1 MTSARPAAGA
11 AGRIDACVAALAR
24 HQLARQHGAVVL
36 SVLRDDDARHA
47 WRHYL
52 AGAHRAGVLTT
63 ATEVDAVLAAW
74 IGAADAAAV
83 SDAARAAA
91 AQAAAVPSGSLAA
104 HFAFRGERQ
113 REEWIADWALTP
125 ALRLAAWLC
134 QGAADGERRD
144 PAEAPLGR
152 ADIAAAL
159 AAWLGA
165 EAPALSITGDAD
177 VATGA
182 RCAAALAHALPTV
195 PVALSAPGP
204 AIAAYLRDSAES
216 SSKALVRQGLVGR
229 DEDDGDGDGDGGE
242 IDDAPVLGRN
252 PFGREP
258 TARRAGSAMDP
269 DEPGRSAAERVL
281 LAALEADPRTRG
293 HFALGVRIDADFG
306 GQRAEIDLLAAGAG
320 VAIEVDGYFHFRDAD
335 AYRRDR
341 RKDVVLQ
348 RHGLL
353 VMRFLADDVVGR
365 TAEVV
370 AAIADALARRS
381 PTV

>member
-52 AGAHRAGVLTT
+52 AGAHRAGVLAT

-74 IGAADAAAV
+74 IGAVDAAAIA
-83 SDAARAAA
+83 DAARAAA

-159 AAWLGA
+159 AGWLGA
-165 EAPALSITGDAD
+165 EAPALSITTDAD

-229 DEDDGDGDGDGGE
+229 DDAADDAADGDE
-242 IDDAPVLGRN
+242 PDDAPALGRN

-258 TARRAGSAMDP
+258 TARRAGSAIGP

-281 LAALEADPRTRG
+281 FAALEADPRTRG
-293 HFALGVRIDADFG
+293 QFGLGVRIDADFG
-306 GQRAEIDLLAAGAG
+306 GQPAEIDLLAVRAG
-320 VAIEVDGYFHFRDAD
+320 VAVEVDGYFHFRDAD

-353 VMRFLADDVVGR
+353 VMRFLADDVVSR
-365 TAEVV
+365 TADVV

-381 PTV
+381 PTA